1 MLAAVVDLKTWK
13 NENCSV
19 LLMGL
24 TGKGFSE
31 NNGYFEELNALEN
44 WFPLFEVK
52 LFLNLN
58 FL

>member
-1 MLAAVVDLKTWK
+1 MLATVVDLNSWK
-13 NENCSV
+13 DEACSV

-24 TGKGFSE
+24 TGKRLME
-31 NNGYFEELNALEN
+31 NNGYFEELNVLEN

-52 LFLNLN
+52 FFLNLN